1 MREEIKRIDEQLQRN
16 LSLRSMQKQKLD
28 DKGMQK
34 QHDLEDKEKKKVRFT
49 EKQDWEIDPSKLIIK
64 QVIAPG
70 AFGTVHR
77 GIYDGQDVA
86 GNYNLCFHISIC
98 VYINFFDSDSLFLF
112 FLIYYKFL
120 LVKVLEEQRAKGD
133 IASLRIAF
141 TREVSIWPKLDH
153 PNIAKVRIFQ

>member
-1 MREEIKRIDEQLQRN
+1 MKERSEGFVREEIKRIDEQLQRN

-34 QHDLEDKEKKKVRFT
+34 QQNLEDNEKKKVRFT

-86 GNYNLCFHISIC
+86 GDYNFYAFLSLHVFTSTFSIQIPCF
-98 VYINFFDSDSLFLF
+98 F
-112 FLIYYKFL
+112 FLNL
-120 LVKVLEEQRAKGD
+120 L
-133 IASLRIAF
+133 
-141 TREVSIWPKLDH
+141 
-153 PNIAKVRIFQ
+153 

>member
-1 MREEIKRIDEQLQRN
+1 MKERSEGFVREEIKRIDEQLQRN

-34 QHDLEDKEKKKVRFT
+34 QQNLEDNEKKKVRFT

-86 GNYNLCFHISIC
+86 GNYNFYAFLSLYVFTSTFSIQIPCF
-98 VYINFFDSDSLFLF
+98 F
-112 FLIYYKFL
+112 FLNL
-120 LVKVLEEQRAKGD
+120 L
-133 IASLRIAF
+133 
-141 TREVSIWPKLDH
+141 
-153 PNIAKVRIFQ
+153 

>member
-1 MREEIKRIDEQLQRN
+1 MKERSKGFVREEIKRIDEQLQRN

-34 QHDLEDKEKKKVRFT
+34 QQNLDDKEKKKVRFT

-86 GNYNLCFHISIC
+86 GNYNFYAFLISIC
-98 VYINFFDSDSLFLF
+98 VYIDFLCR
-112 FLIYYKFL
+112 FLVFVFL
-120 LVKVLEEQRAKGD
+120 NLL
-133 IASLRIAF
+133 
-141 TREVSIWPKLDH
+141 
-153 PNIAKVRIFQ
+153 

>member
-1 MREEIKRIDEQLQRN
+1 MKERSEGFVREEIKRIDEQLQRN
-16 LSLRSMQKQKLD
+16 LSLRSMQKQRLN

-34 QHDLEDKEKKKVRFT
+34 QQNLEDNEKKKVRFT

-86 GNYNLCFHISIC
+86 GNYNFYAFLSLYVFTSTFSIQIPCF
-98 VYINFFDSDSLFLF
+98 FFS
-112 FLIYYKFL
+112 
-120 LVKVLEEQRAKGD
+120 
-133 IASLRIAF
+133 
-141 TREVSIWPKLDH
+141 
-153 PNIAKVRIFQ
+153 